1 MKRKRKIISILSII
15 AVLALSA
22 TTIGLIAYYCSNKN
36 TKKLDNSL
44 EQNQKLA
51 NMIGS
56 YINDPIKIK
65 SNLNSNQALL
75 KNNVNE
81 TKSLILSSIQSD
93 LMNKKFNIDGNVY
106 NGSVIYK
113 NITVDLPG
121 TVLYNNYI
129 NGEIS
134 NVKLV
139 YKTNNSEITIQ
150 PKDATSYTVVGFSI
164 ANNSTQNNT
173 INKNV
178 VNKLNSLLNEYIN
191 VANYENMSF
200 YSAADALNEHVN
212 TLKEAI
218 TSAIE
223 AEINNNF
230 NSTFNIDNITYNADE
245 IIKDLAITLPN
256 AITLQDDENAQIPNI
271 KISYKGISLESKN
284 GTNTFIIDGFSDE
297 INNKNDEIAKILN
310 SLLNQVINISNY
322 NNISSYTAAIVLSE
336 HNDDLISAIKN
347 EIANEINNNISKFN
361 FAGTSYTANEI
372 INEIHIELPIGIS
385 QQEDIKA
392 QIQNVTLSY
401 NGILLKPTA
410 STSTNSTSINS
421 NQNNFI
427 IDGFKTI
434 SISEIGTIPITVNET
449 TSSSSSS
456 NNSGQ
461 ITTRNQEV
469 ANELDTLL
477 NKVIN
482 VSNYNDMSSYTAAD
496 ALTKHNANLITAIK
510 DEIATEISNINNFIF
525 GGILYSASEI
535 VSGIQIDLPTNVSL
549 TSDESGQ
556 ITGVSLSYNGIK
568 LMSNSFSTNSTII
581 NDFIVEGFIPV
592 NSTQTGYNPG
602 GKGNSA
608 NRNHQI
614 ATKLD
619 SFLNQIIQISGFSTI
634 TAADALNDQ
643 LTKINNNLESAIV
656 SAIQSEIK
664 QSKETFNIDGIGYS
678 ATDISNGIEIGF
690 PKSVSLTDDENAQI
704 PNITLSYNGI
714 SITTKTI
721 NNTSTNDFIIEGFTK
736 PSASQIGYNPG
747 GKGNNTNRNH
757 QIASKLDSLLNQII
771 NISKEPISSY
781 TAADSLNSTLTN
793 NLKSAIIQVIENE
806 ISSSKISFI
815 IDSIAYTASQIANEI
830 TIELPQAVAT
840 QYNSNGQIPGVLL
853 SYNGIK
859 LTSKSSS
866 TNSSTNSFIVQ
877 GFKVISSNQANI
889 NYNRN
894 QQVAKKLFSLLNS
907 TINVSNYEDMNE
919 YSAAEALSDL
929 STDNLKTAIIDA
941 IENEITKSND
951 SFDIDGISYT
961 ASEIANNITITLPN
975 FITLLNDIDLEI
987 PNVSLS
993 YNGMSLISNTSS
1005 KNFVINGFNNIP
1017 KEKIVNAFNETLT
1030 NYDRNTFYFSS
1041 FKNIDS
1047 YTAQNIINNTPI
1059 ILHEDFEELIK
1070 IVFNNYYIDNCF
1082 LFNDSINPQSI
1093 RLGVQNLLS
1102 NISYTLPKII
1112 SQQNNLYGQIPNVSL
1127 EYDGITLALQ
1137 KSRHNTTSFY
1147 FTGFSNQIS
1156 NINQKFVNILD
1167 SLLNNTINVSSYEN
1181 MSLYTASLAWLSESN
1196 SLNQAITDAIETEIK
1211 THISLF
1217 VYDNYSYTLQY
1228 ILNTIYPTLP
1238 DNVSMQ
1244 DNISGQIPDVTLYYE
1259 GILDGNSTQLIPKGT
1274 SNSSSTNTFTITGFC
1289 TVSEEI
1295 LNELNSLPNDINVA
1309 KYDDMDSYTAAQA
1322 FNDHWKTLQQAIIS
1336 AIKNEIASVIVN
1348 GVTFTASQI
1357 AANIEVIGPGM
1368 IWNQDNKEC
1377 QSSVGLMYKGITI
1390 TPKTGS
1396 NTFNVT
1402 GFSSPSIN
1410 NNTMSYI
1417 NYQIA
1422 NNLDSWIP
1430 SIIDVGSC
1438 KNIDSYTAQE
1448 ALNNHLD
1455 ELKSAIL
1462 SVIYHDI
1469 YSDTVNGITYSCNK
1483 IINNIEIIFPLY
1495 LWNSNNLTT
1504 EISGVQLAYNG
1515 ILLSWTGL
1523 GPNSAGNETSNIF
1536 FIDGFNNST
1545 SSTSSTSTNINNGIY
1560 SKLNRLLSDSIDI
1573 QNYNS
1578 MSSYT
1583 AADALCNYSIS
1594 LQEAIIN
1601 AIENEI
1607 SNDIKNNTISFNTQ
1621 DSLNTVTS
1629 IANNIQVILPQTVSI
1644 SNNQSSEIP
1653 DVELSYNGIFLY
1665 SNTLSKLFIIDG
1677 FKSATINEMNSNN
1690 DQIIINDLN
1699 EAFTSNIINVSYYD
1713 NMWSYTA
1720 QEALNDHFSSLQSAL
1735 KSAILND
1742 IEYYLEYIEVKVNGI
1757 FYTYTEIANNIQIIR
1772 SQATVIS
1779 NNSSQEISGIIL
1791 KYNSIQLT
1799 PRNNYG
1805 IITKNFIISGFYDYE
1820 QIQHI
1825 NKLSSNQLSRLSNI
1839 INISDYE
1846 NLSSYTASYA
1856 LNNAT
1861 SDNLKSAII
1870 DAITAE
1876 LKYQWKYGD
1885 DFFPQE
1891 QTENENEDN
1900 IISQICNDIQI
1911 ELPKSISLSDNE
1923 AGQIPNVTLSFNGIK
1938 NTNIS
1943 FTIIGFKEVT
1953 INQTETNNNRNI
1965 EIADEL
1971 DSLLSNQINV
1981 TDFNVLNSQDN
1992 GIGLNN
1998 YSNSLKSE
2006 ILDAIE
2012 VEIANYMG
2020 FFNFNGIQYT
2030 IAEIANGI
2038 KIVLPNSV
2046 SNLVG
2051 SNIQIPDVILSY
2063 NGINLISNAGS
2074 NTFTV
2079 IGYSSLMTKNN
2090 SVYPTQTNFINQQ
2103 VANEISSILSDRIN
2117 ISNYE
2122 NMNSYTAAI
2131 ALSQYESNLKSAI
2144 IDAII
2149 NSIFPFD
2156 FKNISC
2162 SANTL
2167 QNELSITLPNYI
2179 SVQNNVLAQIPG
2191 VELSFNGV
2199 LISSFISCS
2208 DTFIIDGFKTTTIAQ
2223 TNANDNRNQ
2232 EVVQILD
2239 SNAFIGNSILIGAYN
2254 NMFSYTAQ
2262 EAFNNYQTSLEDAIA
2277 ISIVDTV
2284 GSAFC
2289 FQGICYTYSQITSY
2303 IKVILP
2309 QTITPLDN
2317 QNAEIPNVMLQ
2328 YNGITLK
2335 PSNSTSDTFVV
2346 YGFIIGPINTDIS
2359 NNADILFTYYAQ
2371 INKINNKNIY
2381 TE

>member
-15 AVLALSA
+15 AVLVLSA
-22 TTIGLIAYYCSNKN
+22 TTIGLIVYYCSNKN

-121 TVLYNNYI
+121 TVLYSNYI

-191 VANYENMSF
+191 VANYENMSS
-200 YSAADALNEHVN
+200 YSAADALNEHAN

-230 NSTFNIDNITYNADE
+230 NSTFNIDNITYNANE

-284 GTNTFIIDGFSDE
+284 ATNTFIVDGFSYQ

-322 NNISSYTAAIVLSE
+322 NNINSYTAAIVLSE

-361 FAGTSYTANEI
+361 FTGTSYTANEI

-385 QQEDIKA
+385 QQEDTNA

-401 NGILLKPTA
+401 NGILLKPDA
-410 STSTNSTSINS
+410 STSTNSTAINS

-449 TSSSSSS
+449 TTSSSTS

-477 NKVIN
+477 NQVIN
-482 VSNYNDMSSYTAAD
+482 VSNYNNMNSYTAAD
-496 ALTKHNANLITAIK
+496 ALTSHNSSLISAIK

-549 TSDESGQ
+549 SSDESGQ

-568 LMSNSFSTNSTII
+568 LMSNSSSTNSTII
-581 NDFIVEGFIPV
+581 NDFIVEGFIPA
-592 NSTQTGYNPG
+592 NSSQTGYNPG

-704 PNITLSYNGI
+704 PNVTLSYNGI

-721 NNTSTNDFIIEGFTK
+721 NNTGTNDFIIEGFTK

-815 IDSIAYTASQIANEI
+815 IDSIAYTAPQIANEI

-1070 IVFNNYYIDNCF
+1070 IVFNNYYIGNCF

-1181 MSLYTASLAWLSESN
+1181 MSLYTASLA
-1196 SLNQAITDAIETEIK
+1196 
-1211 THISLF
+1211 
-1217 VYDNYSYTLQY
+1217 
-1228 ILNTIYPTLP
+1228 
-1238 DNVSMQ
+1238 
-1244 DNISGQIPDVTLYYE
+1244 
-1259 GILDGNSTQLIPKGT
+1259 
-1274 SNSSSTNTFTITGFC
+1274 
-1289 TVSEEI
+1289 
-1295 LNELNSLPNDINVA
+1295 
-1309 KYDDMDSYTAAQA
+1309 
-1322 FNDHWKTLQQAIIS
+1322 
-1336 AIKNEIASVIVN
+1336 
-1348 GVTFTASQI
+1348 
-1357 AANIEVIGPGM
+1357 
-1368 IWNQDNKEC
+1368 
-1377 QSSVGLMYKGITI
+1377 
-1390 TPKTGS
+1390 
-1396 NTFNVT
+1396 
-1402 GFSSPSIN
+1402 
-1410 NNTMSYI
+1410 
-1417 NYQIA
+1417 
-1422 NNLDSWIP
+1422 
-1430 SIIDVGSC
+1430 
-1438 KNIDSYTAQE
+1438 
-1448 ALNNHLD
+1448 
-1455 ELKSAIL
+1455 
-1462 SVIYHDI
+1462 
-1469 YSDTVNGITYSCNK
+1469 
-1483 IINNIEIIFPLY
+1483 
-1495 LWNSNNLTT
+1495 
-1504 EISGVQLAYNG
+1504 
-1515 ILLSWTGL
+1515 
-1523 GPNSAGNETSNIF
+1523 
-1536 FIDGFNNST
+1536 
-1545 SSTSSTSTNINNGIY
+1545 
-1560 SKLNRLLSDSIDI
+1560 
-1573 QNYNS
+1573 
-1578 MSSYT
+1578 
-1583 AADALCNYSIS
+1583 
-1594 LQEAIIN
+1594 
-1601 AIENEI
+1601 
-1607 SNDIKNNTISFNTQ
+1607 
-1621 DSLNTVTS
+1621 
-1629 IANNIQVILPQTVSI
+1629 
-1644 SNNQSSEIP
+1644 
-1653 DVELSYNGIFLY
+1653 
-1665 SNTLSKLFIIDG
+1665 
-1677 FKSATINEMNSNN
+1677 
-1690 DQIIINDLN
+1690 
-1699 EAFTSNIINVSYYD
+1699 
-1713 NMWSYTA
+1713 
-1720 QEALNDHFSSLQSAL
+1720 
-1735 KSAILND
+1735 
-1742 IEYYLEYIEVKVNGI
+1742 
-1757 FYTYTEIANNIQIIR
+1757 
-1772 SQATVIS
+1772 
-1779 NNSSQEISGIIL
+1779 
-1791 KYNSIQLT
+1791 
-1799 PRNNYG
+1799 
-1805 IITKNFIISGFYDYE
+1805 
-1820 QIQHI
+1820 
-1825 NKLSSNQLSRLSNI
+1825 
-1839 INISDYE
+1839 
-1846 NLSSYTASYA
+1846 
-1856 LNNAT
+1856 
-1861 SDNLKSAII
+1861 
-1870 DAITAE
+1870 
-1876 LKYQWKYGD
+1876 
-1885 DFFPQE
+1885 
-1891 QTENENEDN
+1891 
-1900 IISQICNDIQI
+1900 
-1911 ELPKSISLSDNE
+1911 
-1923 AGQIPNVTLSFNGIK
+1923 
-1938 NTNIS
+1938 
-1943 FTIIGFKEVT
+1943 
-1953 INQTETNNNRNI
+1953 
-1965 EIADEL
+1965 
-1971 DSLLSNQINV
+1971 
-1981 TDFNVLNSQDN
+1981 
-1992 GIGLNN
+1992 
-1998 YSNSLKSE
+1998 
-2006 ILDAIE
+2006 
-2012 VEIANYMG
+2012 
-2020 FFNFNGIQYT
+2020 
-2030 IAEIANGI
+2030 
-2038 KIVLPNSV
+2038 
-2046 SNLVG
+2046 
-2051 SNIQIPDVILSY
+2051 
-2063 NGINLISNAGS
+2063 
-2074 NTFTV
+2074 
-2079 IGYSSLMTKNN
+2079 
-2090 SVYPTQTNFINQQ
+2090 
-2103 VANEISSILSDRIN
+2103 
-2117 ISNYE
+2117 
-2122 NMNSYTAAI
+2122 
-2131 ALSQYESNLKSAI
+2131 
-2144 IDAII
+2144 
-2149 NSIFPFD
+2149 
-2156 FKNISC
+2156 
-2162 SANTL
+2162 
-2167 QNELSITLPNYI
+2167 
-2179 SVQNNVLAQIPG
+2179 
-2191 VELSFNGV
+2191 
-2199 LISSFISCS
+2199 
-2208 DTFIIDGFKTTTIAQ
+2208 
-2223 TNANDNRNQ
+2223 
-2232 EVVQILD
+2232 
-2239 SNAFIGNSILIGAYN
+2239 
-2254 NMFSYTAQ
+2254 
-2262 EAFNNYQTSLEDAIA
+2262 
-2277 ISIVDTV
+2277 
-2284 GSAFC
+2284 
-2289 FQGICYTYSQITSY
+2289 
-2303 IKVILP
+2303 
-2309 QTITPLDN
+2309 
-2317 QNAEIPNVMLQ
+2317 
-2328 YNGITLK
+2328 
-2335 PSNSTSDTFVV
+2335 
-2346 YGFIIGPINTDIS
+2346 
-2359 NNADILFTYYAQ
+2359 
-2371 INKINNKNIY
+2371 
-2381 TE
+2381 